1 MFNDALVN
9 FVPLGSNVPILG
21 VPVASSVYDAL
32 GTGVGTAPQV
42 IIGNRTLFGTDLG
55 IGGPKP
61 QLQVNT
67 LTAFATAVGALLNI
81 AFQGAPDT
89 GAAGGYVPTTWTSI
103 VNQDGLTIAEL
114 AALSVVFRM
123 DWPAALPANLNARFF
138 RLLFTPTA
146 AYTAGSIGSATVTM
160 GRDDQANKFATKNF
174 TV

>member
-9 FVPLGSNVPILG
+9 FVPLGSNLPILAAA
-21 VPVASSVYDAL
+21 VPSNVFDAL

-67 LTAFATAVGALLNI
+67 NVAFATSASATLAI

-89 GAAGGYVPTTWTSI
+89 GVGGGYVPTTWTTI
-103 VNQDGLTIAEL
+103 VDQPGLTIAEL
-114 AALSVVFRM
+114 AANSVVFRM

-138 RLLFTPTA
+138 RLLFTPSA

-160 GRDDQANKFATKNF
+160 GRDDQANKYATKNF